1 MHKMRNLVRVL
12 VAFVVLFANVFYISA
27 AQDNEAY
34 IKKYYKIAMREMN
47 DYGIPAS
54 ITLAQG
60 ILESAAGTSRLAV
73 KANNHF
79 GIKCHNDWSG
89 EKIYHD
95 DDKNNECFRKYE
107 HAEESFVDHSQ
118 FLKDRARYSFL
129 FELDKTDYKAWAK
142 GLKQAGYATDPNYPT
157 RLITLIEKYDLHQYD
172 IASYTS
178 QESDVATPI
187 KLQAVKN
194 ESGLKYVYVQKGESY
209 YTIAK
214 KYKIPFDLIYSY
226 NDVDRKTRQPEEG
239 TIVYLQKKKKKIT
252 YGDGIHV
259 VQKGESMHD
268 ISQKYGIRLHSLY
281 DINKLPYDSNIEV
294 GKLLKLR

>member
-1 MHKMRNLVRVL
+1 MKRIFKIL
-12 VAFVVLFANVFYISA
+12 VLFTILLANVSYINA

-34 IKKYYKIAMREMN
+34 IKKYCNIAMREMN

-73 KANNHF
+73 QANNHF

-89 EKIYHD
+89 EKIDHD
-95 DDKNNECFRKYE
+95 DDKNNECFRKYDR
-107 HAEESFVDHSQ
+107 AEESFIDHSQ
-118 FLKDRARYSFL
+118 FLKDRSRYSFL

-142 GLKQAGYATDPNYPT
+142 GLKQAGYATDPNYPK
-157 RLITLIEKYDLHQYD
+157 RLIELIERYDLHKYDLQ
-172 IASYTS
+172 SYTS
-178 QESDVATPI
+178 QEENVATPV
-187 KLQAVKN
+187 KQQVTKN
-194 ESGLKYVYVQKGESY
+194 ESGLKHIYVQNCESY

-214 KYKIPFDLIYSY
+214 KYHILFGLIYKY

-239 TIVYLQKKKKKIT
+239 SIIYLQKKKKKIT
-252 YGDGIHV
+252 WGDGIHV
-259 VQKGESMHD
+259 VEKGESMHD

-281 DINKLPYDSNIEV
+281 DLNNMPYDSKPEV

>member
-1 MHKMRNLVRVL
+1 MRKIIKALIVS
-12 VAFVVLFANVFYISA
+12 VAIFGNVYCISA

-34 IKKYYKIAMREMN
+34 IQKYCKIAMREMN

-107 HAEESFVDHSQ
+107 HAEQSFIDHSQ

-142 GLKQAGYATDPNYPT
+142 GLKQAGYATDPNYPK
-157 RLITLIEKYDLHQYD
+157 RLIELIERYELYKYDKQ
-172 IASYTS
+172 SFTS
-178 QESDVATPI
+178 KEEGVKTPD
-187 KLQAVKN
+187 KLAKEKN

-209 YTIAK
+209 YTIAV
-214 KYKIPFDLIYSY
+214 KYNIPFGLIFSF

-239 TIVYLQKKKKKIT
+239 TIVYLQKKKKSIAW
-252 YGDGIHV
+252 GDGLHV
-259 VQKGESMHD
+259 VEKGESMHD

-281 DINKLPYDSNIEV
+281 DLNNMPYDTKAEV
-294 GKLLKLR
+294 GQLLKLR

>member
-1 MHKMRNLVRVL
+1 MRNLIKSL
-12 VAFVVLFANVFYISA
+12 LGLVVLFGNIFYLCA

-34 IKKYYKIAMREMN
+34 IEKYYKIAMREMN

-73 KANNHF
+73 QANNHF

-107 HAEESFVDHSQ
+107 RAEESFIDHSQ

-142 GLKQAGYATDPNYPT
+142 GLKQAGYATDPNYPK
-157 RLITLIEKYDLHQYD
+157 RLIELIERYDLHKYDLE
-172 IASYTS
+172 SYTS
-178 QESDVATPI
+178 KEEGVAPAV
-187 KLQAVKN
+187 KLEKVKN
-194 ESGLKYVYVQKGESY
+194 ESGLKYIHVQKGESY

-214 KYKIPFDLIYSY
+214 KYNIPFGLIYSF

-239 TIVYLQKKKKKIT
+239 TVVYLQKKKKKIT
-252 YGDGIHV
+252 WGDGLHV
-259 VQKGESMHD
+259 VEKGESMHD

-281 DINKLPYDSNIEV
+281 DLNKMPYDSKAQV
-294 GKLLKLR
+294 GQLLKLR

>member
-1 MHKMRNLVRVL
+1 MRNIFKAL
-12 VAFVVLFANVFYISA
+12 VAFLILISNVYYISA

-34 IKKYYKIAMREMN
+34 IEKYSKIAMREMN

-73 KANNHF
+73 QANNHF

-95 DDKNNECFRKYE
+95 DDKNDECFRKYDQ
-107 HAEESFVDHSQ
+107 AEQSFIDHSQ
-118 FLKDRARYSFL
+118 FLKDRPRYSFL

-142 GLKQAGYATDPNYPT
+142 GLKEAGYATDPNYPT
-157 RLITLIEKYDLHQYD
+157 RLINLIEKYELYNYD
-172 IASYTS
+172 KQSFTS
-178 QESDVATPI
+178 TEEGVKTPA
-187 KLQAVKN
+187 KQPKEKN
-194 ESGLKYVYVQKGESY
+194 ESGLKFVYVQKGESY
-209 YTIAK
+209 YTIAA
-214 KYKIPFDLIYSY
+214 KYYLPFDIIYTY

-239 TIVYLQKKKKKIT
+239 TIVYLQKKKKKVT
-252 YGDGIHV
+252 WGDGLHV
-259 VQKGESMHD
+259 VAKGESMHD

-281 DINKLPYDSNIEV
+281 DLNKMPYDSKAEV
-294 GKLLKLR
+294 GQLLKLR

>member
-1 MHKMRNLVRVL
+1 MRKLINVL
-12 VAFVVLFANVFYISA
+12 VAFVALSANVFYVSA

-34 IKKYYKIAMREMN
+34 IEKYYKIAMREMN

-73 KANNHF
+73 QANNHF

-95 DDKNNECFRKYE
+95 DDKNNECFRKYTR
-107 HAEESFVDHSQ
+107 AEESFVDHSQ

-157 RLITLIEKYDLHQYD
+157 RLINLIEKYDLHKYD
-172 IASYTS
+172 LASFTS
-178 QESDVATPI
+178 KEEDVVTPA
-187 KLQAVKN
+187 KLQTIKN

-214 KYKIPFDLIYSY
+214 KYSIPFDLIYSY

-239 TIVYLQKKKKKIT
+239 TVVYLQQKKKKIT
-252 YGDGIHV
+252 YGDGVHV
-259 VQKGESMHD
+259 VKKGESMHD
-268 ISQKYGIRLHSLY
+268 IAQKYGIRIHSLY
-281 DINKLPYDSNIEV
+281 DLNKLPYDAKIEV

>member
-1 MHKMRNLVRVL
+1 MRKLIKTLIVS
-12 VAFVVLFANVFYISA
+12 VAIFGNVFCMSA
-27 AQDNEAY
+27 SQDNEAY
-34 IKKYYKIAMREMN
+34 IQKYCNIAMREMN

-73 KANNHF
+73 QANNHF

-95 DDKNNECFRKYE
+95 DDKRNECFRKYE
-107 HAEESFVDHSQ
+107 RAEESFIDHSQ
-118 FLKDRARYSFL
+118 FLKDRPRYSFL

-142 GLKQAGYATDPNYPT
+142 GLKQAGYATDPNYPN
-157 RLITLIEKYDLHQYD
+157 RLITLIEKYELYKYD
-172 IASYTS
+172 KESFTS
-178 QESDVATPI
+178 KEEGVKTPA
-187 KLQAVKN
+187 KTVKEKN
-194 ESGLKYVYVQKGESY
+194 ESGLKYVYVQNGESY
-209 YTIAK
+209 YTIAV
-214 KYKIPFDLIYSY
+214 KYNIPFGLIYSY

-252 YGDGIHV
+252 WGEGIHV
-259 VQKGESMHD
+259 VEKGESMHD

-281 DINKLPYDSNIEV
+281 DLNNMPYDAKAEV
-294 GKLLKLR
+294 GQLLKLR

>member
-1 MHKMRNLVRVL
+1 MRKLIKALVVSAVIL
-12 VAFVVLFANVFYISA
+12 SNVFVLCA

-34 IKKYYKIAMREMN
+34 IQKYCKIAMREMN

-73 KANNHF
+73 QANNHF

-89 EKIYHD
+89 EKIYHN

-107 HAEESFVDHSQ
+107 HAEESFIDHSQ

-142 GLKQAGYATDPNYPT
+142 GLKQAGYATDPNYPK
-157 RLITLIEKYDLHQYD
+157 RLIELIERYELYKYDKQ
-172 IASYTS
+172 SFTS
-178 QESDVATPI
+178 KEEGVKTPE
-187 KLQAVKN
+187 KLPKEKN
-194 ESGLKYVYVQKGESY
+194 ESGLRCVYVQKGESY
-209 YTIAK
+209 YTIAV
-214 KYKIPFDLIYSY
+214 KYNIPFGLIFKY

-239 TIVYLQKKKKKIT
+239 TIVYLQSKKKKIT
-252 YGDGIHV
+252 WGEGLHV
-259 VQKGESMHD
+259 VEKGESMHD
-268 ISQKYGIRLHSLY
+268 ISQRYGIRLHSLY
-281 DINKLPYDSNIEV
+281 DLNNMPYDSKPEV
-294 GKLLKLR
+294 GQLLKLR

>member
-1 MHKMRNLVRVL
+1 M
-12 VAFVVLFANVFYISA
+12 SA

-34 IKKYYKIAMREMN
+34 IQKYCNIAMREMN

-73 KANNHF
+73 QANNHF

-107 HAEESFVDHSQ
+107 YAEQSFIDHSQ
-118 FLKDRARYSFL
+118 FLKDRPRYSFL

-142 GLKQAGYATDPNYPT
+142 GLKQAGYATDPNYPK
-157 RLITLIEKYDLHQYD
+157 RLIELIERYELYKYDKQSS
-172 IASYTS
+172 ISKV
-178 QESDVATPI
+178 EGVKTPE
-187 KLQAVKN
+187 KLTKEKN

-209 YTIAK
+209 YTIAV
-214 KYKIPFDLIYSY
+214 KYNIPFGLIFKF

-239 TIVYLQKKKKKIT
+239 TIVYLQSKKKKIT
-252 YGDGIHV
+252 WGEGLHV
-259 VQKGESMHD
+259 VEKGESMHD

-281 DINKLPYDSNIEV
+281 DLNNMPYDSKAEV
-294 GKLLKLR
+294 GQLLKLR

>member
-1 MHKMRNLVRVL
+1 MKRIFKILVLSAILSV
-12 VAFVVLFANVFYISA
+12 NVSYINA

-34 IKKYYKIAMREMN
+34 IKKYCNIAMREMN

-73 KANNHF
+73 QANNHF

-95 DDKNNECFRKYE
+95 DDKNNECFRKYDR
-107 HAEESFVDHSQ
+107 AEESFIDHSQ
-118 FLKDRARYSFL
+118 FLKDRSRYSFL

-142 GLKQAGYATDPNYPT
+142 GLKQAGYATDPNYPK
-157 RLITLIEKYDLHQYD
+157 RLIELIERYDLHKYD
-172 IASYTS
+172 QQSYTS
-178 QESDVATPI
+178 KEENVATPV
-187 KLQAVKN
+187 KQQVTKN
-194 ESGLKYVYVQKGESY
+194 ESGLKHIYVQNGESY

-214 KYKIPFDLIYSY
+214 KYNILFGLIYKY

-239 TIVYLQKKKKKIT
+239 SIIYLQKKKKKIT
-252 YGDGIHV
+252 WGDGIHV
-259 VQKGESMHD
+259 VEKGESMHD

-281 DINKLPYDSNIEV
+281 DLNNMSYESKPEV
-294 GKLLKLR
+294 GQLLKLR